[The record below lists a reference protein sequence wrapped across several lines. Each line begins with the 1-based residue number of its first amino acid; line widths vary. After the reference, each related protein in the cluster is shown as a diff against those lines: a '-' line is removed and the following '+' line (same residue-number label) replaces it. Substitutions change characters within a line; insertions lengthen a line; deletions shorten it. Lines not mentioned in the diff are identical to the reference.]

1 MARRP
6 RRNGPFFTDSA
17 VEAFVSWGV
26 LAFFLGLSAYVFW
39 S

>member
-6 RRNGPFFTDSA
+6 RRNGPFLTDSA
-17 VEAFVSWGV
+17 VEALVSWGF
-26 LAFFLGLSAYVFW
+26 LAFILGLSAYVFW